1 MRGGYYRCASIPQV
15 AAPPKPH
22 AQIPQLHI
30 ATSFEWAHAS
40 WNNADIMV
48 SRGGRIRRE
57 GRDVHH
63 PLITTRTGEI
73 PEQVSARADSAP
85 ILGYATL
92 RTTRLTNLSRPK
104 LTSSAPS
111 SANVL
116 GNGSRA
122 TLLTLAHCS
131 ESTNASSPTSASLIC
146 QSLPNLS
153 ISKYISAS
161 SLKLK
166 TGSTSDPP
174 WVKVSTSLWLSPCIA
189 SSHHAE
195 WVRKVEET
203 VGLLLKL
210 AAIRFLLSPF
220 HIQRSQCQVACACS
234 RLGTGCLGCSASRRP
249 YPIITRVIRFADRFV
264 LEHELGSGGMAR
276 VFLGRDEVLDR
287 PVAVKLLK
295 PVHGDT
301 DINDRF
307 EREGR
312 TAARLAHPNI
322 VQVYDAGEAEFDGRE
337 TSYIVMEYIPGGDL
351 KGLINSR
358 GRLSGAEL
366 ARLGE
371 EVCAGLAHAHKRG
384 VIHRDIKPHNI
395 LLDENGHA
403 KVTDFGIARAL
414 DEATQATS
422 TGAYL
427 GTALYSS
434 PEQLQGQKATPKS
447 DVYSLGA
454 TLYQAATGVPP
465 FSGST
470 PLEIASQHVSKTPVP
485 CAGATQAHPAAPV
498 TVPTRAEQAQV
509 PPPGDRAGGAVRRDR
524 KQRRMG
530 LLAVLALLA
539 VFAVIVALAAPE
551 LFKGGGGI
559 GSNNAVQNNAQAGGN
574 AGGSDERSG
583 GESGGDQGSQ
593 SSGGNQQGAS
603 SSASADASA
612 SYRSAAAGPADVLG
626 RGEFTARAAEQT
638 VEQFYT
644 TTSEGDYDRSARLL
658 SQSWRQKWFPD
669 RATFEDS
676 FDKVESVVFIE
687 GPNAVI
693 SGDTATVTGETQATL
708 TGEIQH
714 NKGAWYLVQEGGRWK
729 IDGWTVNELSSRP
742 A

>member
-1 MRGGYYRCASIPQV
+1 
-15 AAPPKPH
+15 
-22 AQIPQLHI
+22 
-30 ATSFEWAHAS
+30 
-40 WNNADIMV
+40 
-48 SRGGRIRRE
+48 
-57 GRDVHH
+57 
-63 PLITTRTGEI
+63 
-73 PEQVSARADSAP
+73 
-85 ILGYATL
+85 
-92 RTTRLTNLSRPK
+92 
-104 LTSSAPS
+104 
-111 SANVL
+111 
-116 GNGSRA
+116 
-122 TLLTLAHCS
+122 
-131 ESTNASSPTSASLIC
+131 
-146 QSLPNLS
+146 
-153 ISKYISAS
+153 
-161 SLKLK
+161 
-166 TGSTSDPP
+166 
-174 WVKVSTSLWLSPCIA
+174 
-189 SSHHAE
+189 
-195 WVRKVEET
+195 
-203 VGLLLKL
+203 
-210 AAIRFLLSPF
+210 
-220 HIQRSQCQVACACS
+220 
-234 RLGTGCLGCSASRRP
+234 
-249 YPIITRVIRFADRFV
+249 VIRFANRFV

-287 PVAVKLLK
+287 PVAVKLLN

-301 DINDRF
+301 DIGDRF

-322 VQVYDAGEAEFDGRE
+322 VQIYDAGVAELDGRE
-337 TSYIVMEYIPGGDL
+337 TPYIVMEYIPGGDL

-371 EVCAGLAHAHKRG
+371 EVCAGLAHAHKRS

-422 TGAYL
+422 TGSFL

-465 FSGST
+465 FSGSSS
-470 PLEIASQHVSKTPVP
+470 LEIASQHVSKTPVP
-485 CAGATQAHPAAPV
+485 CRERGADVSKDLDTLILACLAKNPAERPTAEWMRARLEAEIPFAGAIQAQPAAPV
-498 TVPTRAEQAQV
+498 TVPTSAAQV
-509 PPPGDRAGGAVRRDR
+509 PPPGDRTSGAVRRDR

-530 LLAVLALLA
+530 LLALIALLA
-539 VFAVIVALAAPE
+539 VLAVIGALAVPE
-551 LFKGGGGI
+551 LFKGGGGV

-583 GESGGDQGSQ
+583 GGSGGDQGSQ
-593 SSGGNQQGAS
+593 GSGANQLSAS

-612 SYRSAAAGPADVLG
+612 SYRAAAAGPADGLG
-626 RGEFTARAAEQT
+626 RGKFTAQAAEQT
-638 VEQFYT
+638 VEEFYT
-644 TTSEGDYDRSARLL
+644 TTSEGNYNRSARLL

-669 RATFEDS
+669 RATLEDS

-693 SGDTATVTGETQATL
+693 SGDTATVKGETQATL

-729 IDGWTVNELSSRP
+729 IDRWTVNELSSRP